1 MCALEA
7 HDFSN
12 FACVSLWAV
21 VNCVE
26 FTNARGALT
35 SFVSANKASVV
46 CGAVLLV
53 RSYSPDQ
60 HF

>member
-26 FTNARGALT
+26 FTNTRGALT
-35 SFVSANKASVV
+35 SFVSANRASVV

-53 RSYSPDQ
+53 R
-60 HF
+60 